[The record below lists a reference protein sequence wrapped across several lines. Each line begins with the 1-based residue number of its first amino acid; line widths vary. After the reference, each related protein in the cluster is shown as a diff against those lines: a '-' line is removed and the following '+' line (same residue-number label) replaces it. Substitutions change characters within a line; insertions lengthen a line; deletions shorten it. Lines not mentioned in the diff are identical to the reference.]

1 LGNESIYSL
10 VFMSAAAEAFTK
22 DCRTAFS
29 IAYHAGCGVQAFD
42 RNLLETESVIALKL
56 TEEQLQEV
64 IEKTRS
70 GSGEAF
76 SVLS

>member
-1 LGNESIYSL
+1 MAR
-10 VFMSAAAEAFTK
+10 VVDVA
-22 DCRTAFS
+22 DS
-29 IAYHAGCGVQAFD
+29 IAYHAGFGVQVVG
-42 RNLLETESVIALKL
+42 RNLSETESVIALKL